1 MLASSSEKRK
11 LLVLISEGV
20 SDRRQADNQAK
31 ALNLLNVKK
40 LPYETVNGMDPNQR
54 ER

>member
-1 MLASSSEKRK
+1 MNSVKEKK

-20 SDRRQADNQAK
+20 SDRTQADNQAK
-31 ALNLLNVKK
+31 AFNLLRAKK
-40 LPYETVNGMDPNQR
+40 VPFETVNGMDPNQR

>member
-1 MLASSSEKRK
+1 MSSTKEKK

-20 SDRRQADNQAK
+20 SDRTQADHQKK
-31 ALNLLNVKK
+31 ALNLLRVKNV
-40 LPYETVNGMDPNQR
+40 PFETVNGMDPNQR